1 MKKICRS
8 VSIMLVMAMV
18 LVGCGNTDTSDTEE
32 NTQQTESSVTDQEEE
47 TSSATSETTETEI
60 TTEIETEVQTE
71 VENEAQTETEVSSEP
86 EAPTYTYTDLDKTM
100 YAKSSVNVR
109 DLPSTDG
116 GKLGG
121 LSKAQE
127 VHVTGQCNETSW
139 YRIEYNGGIGYV
151 SGSYLVNDKPVEEV
165 ATQPTQPSATQ
176 YDGYDEFGNGYTLDQ
191 YGKKHFNVECPYTL
205 GALYDNGSNAI
216 TIYFWKNDNNWP
228 PEEYQANCEQA
239 SAILRERYGLD
250 GSVAINCPVGIAG
263 YYTNG
268 TLYKQVYTTVPYPEC
283 REL

>member
-1 MKKICRS
+1 MGKK
-8 VSIMLVMAMV
+8 LVLLLTVAV
-18 LVGCGNTDTSDTEE
+18 LLVGCGNAKTPDSEV
-32 NTQQTESSVTDQEEE
+32 NTHQTENKSEAESLE
-47 TSSATSETTETEI
+47 TSTEQDTTNVETETTTEI
-60 TTEIETEVQTE
+60 TSE
-71 VENEAQTETEVSSEP
+71 VENEMQTENEVSREP
-86 EAPTYTYTDLDKTM
+86 QAPTYTYTDLDKTM